1 MSEQQQV
8 DLSQLSLADFIEEAA
23 AKKSTPGG
31 GAIAAVTG
39 ALGAS
44 MMAMS
49 VNFTRGPEKFKDVA
63 EEMDAAAE
71 ELARARSMFLELMA
85 EDTKAFAAWQEAWR
99 MDKEDPG
106 RAEALKLATATA
118 ISVPQEIAT
127 LSLAILQ
134 KTAKLANKVN
144 QRLLSDVGVS
154 AVLADAAMR
163 AAHYNIRVNL
173 ASLDDE
179 NQAAELRSEMA
190 DQVERAR
197 NLLSQ
202 VEAKMAGQ
210 F

>member
-1 MSEQQQV
+1 MSDDKLT
-8 DLSQLSLADFIEEAA
+8 DLRQMPLADFIEEAA

-31 GAIAAVTG
+31 GAISAVAG
-39 ALGAS
+39 SLAAS
-44 MMAMS
+44 MLAMS

-63 EEMDAAAE
+63 EEMDTAAD
-71 ELARARSMFLELMA
+71 ELGRARAMFLQLMH

-99 MDKEDPG
+99 MDKEDPK
-106 RAEALKLATATA
+106 RQDALNVATATA

-127 LSLAILQ
+127 LALTVLQ
-134 KTAKLANKVN
+134 KTAKLADKVN
-144 QRLLSDVGVS
+144 QRLLSDVGVA

-173 ASLDDE
+173 SSLGDDA
-179 NQAAELRSEMA
+179 QVSELRSEMA
-190 DQVERAR
+190 DQIERAR
-197 NLLSQ
+197 SLLSQ